1 MILIVI
7 IVLYPVLYGIQ
18 LSFTSQVPGTS
29 EFRYVGLANYESI
42 LNSRAFR
49 QSLQVT
55 LIFSVGYVTIT
66 MLLALLLA
74 TLLNLRVKFSSV
86 YMTVLFIPWVL
97 SPTAAAIIWRWLFNP
112 TLGLIE
118 LGLQDLGLVGIG
130 GVLSNPAGARAIMI
144 GLSVWQMLPFA
155 TLLLLAGLQGI
166 SKELVEASR
175 IDGANLWQSFT
186 KIILPLLRPQVLVL
200 LLLLSIGA
208 VNSSDVFIVVTD
220 GGPGNAT
227 EVLGIHMYHIAFRFF
242 QLSQGSAL
250 AMIMFLINLVMVVV
264 YFRVLRPDTQT

>member
-1 MILIVI
+1 
-7 IVLYPVLYGIQ
+7 
-18 LSFTSQVPGTS
+18 
-29 EFRYVGLANYESI
+29 
-42 LNSRAFR
+42 
-49 QSLQVT
+49 
-55 LIFSVGYVTIT
+55 
-66 MLLALLLA
+66 
-74 TLLNLRVKFSSV
+74 
-86 YMTVLFIPWVL
+86 MTVLFIPWVL